1 LLNGASP
8 KELAPGLYQVTRFKN
23 RSVVYTKL
31 QNMNRIRCLGNIQST
46 SLLEE
51 FTILFMAL
59 DEVHLSQE
67 NDEIKW
73 NWTSDGKYAGFLL
86 GLRYMIGYSLLI
98 T

>member
-1 LLNGASP
+1 
-8 KELAPGLYQVTRFKN
+8 
-23 RSVVYTKL
+23 
-31 QNMNRIRCLGNIQST
+31 
-46 SLLEE
+46 
-51 FTILFMAL
+51 L